1 MTLAPTLGTP
11 QVAVFENLS
20 PELTDEHKALRRLGI
35 EGQREALKAF
45 VINYSG
51 LISSAVRSEMV
62 TSGCSYET
70 ACVRLVQ
77 ECDRFTANMY
87 YCDLGSETASSDQS
101 ASTTC

>member
-1 MTLAPTLGTP
+1 MGIF
-11 QVAVFENLS
+11 QNLS
-20 PELTDEHKALRRLGI
+20 PELTDEHKSLRRRGI
-35 EGQREALKAF
+35 EVEREALEAL
-45 VINYSG
+45 VIRYSG

-87 YCDLGSETASSDQS
+87 YCDLGSDPASSDQ
-101 ASTTC
+101 

>member
-1 MTLAPTLGTP
+1 MGI
-11 QVAVFENLS
+11 FENLS
-20 PELTDEHKALRRLGI
+20 PELTDEHKALRRRGI
-35 EGQREALKAF
+35 QIQREALETL
-45 VINYSG
+45 VIRYSG

-87 YCDLGSETASSDQS
+87 YCDMGADPANSDE
-101 ASTTC
+101 